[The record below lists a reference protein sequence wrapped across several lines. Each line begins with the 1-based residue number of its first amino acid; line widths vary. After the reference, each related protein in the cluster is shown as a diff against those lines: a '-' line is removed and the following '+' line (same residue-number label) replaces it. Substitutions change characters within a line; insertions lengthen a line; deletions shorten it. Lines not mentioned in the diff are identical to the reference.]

1 MNKNE
6 ESIKLVQHLTV
17 ASLPPPPTLCYVVE
31 TYDNGSAIKTVELSQ
46 ELRLINY
53 INLDD
58 IDQRLKR
65 ICNQMKTSE

>member
-31 TYDNGSAIKTVELSQ
+31 TYDNGSAIKTVELS
-46 ELRLINY
+46 
-53 INLDD
+53 
-58 IDQRLKR
+58 
-65 ICNQMKTSE
+65 